1 MNHVRGGEISSY
13 INPLY
18 VNLWSYL
25 LMFLAHTQWR
35 SSVRP
40 DEWDVCG
47 CHGNGWWAELSITIR
62 ALSSLSHTSFTRV
75 LKMLRLYLLKISV
88 PQEQLLQKSL
98 MTDFPF
104 TRMQAFRRT
113 PGSLSALG
121 ETDACF
127 MICNSS
133 SILQRN
139 EIKFN

>member
-1 MNHVRGGEISSY
+1 MNHVRGGEMSSY

-25 LMFLAHTQWR
+25 LIFLAHTQWR

-75 LKMLRLYLLKISV
+75 LQESLRCCGCTCSRSASRRSSYRNPSWLISLLLACTRSGEL
-88 PQEQLLQKSL
+88 PALSL
-98 MTDFPF
+98 RSGRQMPALWYVI
-104 TRMQAFRRT
+104 QALFSR
-113 PGSLSALG
+113 
-121 ETDACF
+121 E
-127 MICNSS
+127 M
-133 SILQRN
+133 
-139 EIKFN
+139 K